1 MAATPATNSDAAET
15 LYTRLAQHADG
26 DPARAAIVSAEQTL
40 SYGDLARLVALQAQ
54 RLTEAGLGADAVIGI
69 RCGDDVSHL
78 VLCLAASQIGATS
91 VTIPDHE
98 TQAVQEALADRCGVT
113 IVIDAAAA
121 VRSTPSAK
129 ASLPGLAGT
138 LLFATSGTTG
148 NPKIVVLR
156 DADLVAQA
164 HRHIGSREERFACLA
179 SMEHNFAKR
188 HRLYCVAEGATN
200 LFLDNDPDTLVDQC
214 QSLGLNVLHLSGYQA
229 QELLAVPSV
238 DGLAHIRLKLG
249 GAYVP
254 VPLRQALRSSVTKN
268 LQAGYGTTETGAIA
282 FTDPDDANA
291 SDSVGRPLP
300 GLAVR
305 AVAPDRSPLPA
316 GEHGELA
323 IRGEGLFREYLGNP
337 ELTAAKRVD
346 GWFYTGDTGYLDD
359 DGRIYVRGRA
369 DDMFVFNSMNI
380 FPQDIES
387 KICAFPGIA
396 DAAVLPKTS
405 DVHGNIP
412 IALVVFDK
420 GAKPKLPALEKFV
433 KEQTGL
439 RCPRQFLVVNDIP
452 RNAAGK
458 IARGQARQLSEAI
471 DNHRKA
477 VIQALDPGTRE
488 RLDTELIAAFE
499 RGDTDIRLRDI
510 NMDSLARMELLI
522 ALEVHHDLII
532 TPQEFNERGSLG
544 KIAARLQSAG
554 ARSSQTP
561 VATVSHEPA
570 AQDAQPTYVVR
581 LFRRTFS
588 YCDTVAQFNRALITL
603 EHRLTPNELRELS
616 DAHRRG
622 QLIPAAAAE
631 KFHTVFDLWL
641 TRFEAMMNAVGKR
654 EPEPFHS
661 KRIAPTVTLF
671 HGPGAAADK
680 TLIICFAAVGV
691 RHLMMPNAVLMQH
704 TPAKHYDLLMI
715 AEPLNQGYEAGVPG
729 LGDNVQEVV
738 DWVAKQDLIGGYGAL
753 RTVGSS
759 AGAYAALIAGHTLGA
774 ELTLCVGG
782 RFHSER
788 HPGKIIG
795 RILTARKAARNGK
808 PTRALFCYGKDKT
821 RDRHYAQ
828 VMRWISGGNL
838 LAIEFTNGSV
848 GHLILERL
856 LERDELAPFF
866 ARTLFASIEN
876 ELTAVDSALA
886 TLRLPE
892 DQLQS
897 S

>member
-1 MAATPATNSDAAET
+1 MAATPATKTGNEET
-15 LYTRLAQHADG
+15 LHSRLEHHAAS
-26 DPARAAIVSAEQTL
+26 DPARAAIVSAQQTL
-40 SYGDLARLVALQAQ
+40 SYGDLAGRVALQAQ
-54 RLTEAGLGADAVIGI
+54 RLAEAGLGADAVIGI
-69 RCGDDVSHL
+69 RGADDIPHL
-78 VLCLAASQIGATS
+78 ILCLAASRVGATS

-98 TQAVQEALADRCGVT
+98 TQAVQDALADRCGVT

-121 VRSTPSAK
+121 LKSTTDATATTPR
-129 ASLPGLAGT
+129 LAGT

-164 HRHIGSREERFACLA
+164 HRHIGSRDERFACLA

-200 LFLDNDPDTLVDQC
+200 LFLENDPDSLVAQC
-214 QSLGLNVLHLSGYQA
+214 QALNLNVLHLSGYQA
-229 QELLAVPSV
+229 QGLLAAPGV
-238 DGLAHIRLKLG
+238 DSLAPIRLKLG

-254 VPLRQALRSSVTKN
+254 IPLREALRDNVTKN

-291 SDSVGRPLP
+291 ADSVGRALP
-300 GLAVR
+300 GITVR
-305 AVAPDRSPLPA
+305 ALAPDRSPLAA

-337 ELTAAKRVD
+337 ELTAAKRVA
-346 GWFYTGDTGYLDD
+346 GWFHTGDTGYLDEE
-359 DGRIYVRGRA
+359 GRIYVRGRA

-380 FPQDIES
+380 YPQDIES

-396 DAAVLPKTS
+396 DAAVLPKAS

-420 GAKPKLPALEKFV
+420 GAKPKLPALQKFV

-439 RCPRQFLVVNDIP
+439 RCPRQFLVVNEIP

-458 IARGQARQLSEAI
+458 IARGEARQLSEAI

-488 RLDTELIAAFE
+488 RLDNELIAAFE

-544 KIAARLQSAG
+544 KIAARLQSADTGKEPHSRG
-554 ARSSQTP
+554 AKPEGLSGESEVP
-561 VATVSHEPA
+561 
-570 AQDAQPTYVVR
+570 YVVR
-581 LFRRTFS
+581 FFRRTLS
-588 YCDTVAQFNRALITL
+588 YCGTVAQFNRALITL
-603 EHRLTPNELRELS
+603 EHRLTPTELKQLS
-616 DAHRRG
+616 EAHRRG
-622 QLIPAAAAE
+622 RLIPADAAE

-641 TRFEAMMNAVGKR
+641 TRFEAMMNAVGKSQ
-654 EPEPFHS
+654 PEPFNT

-671 HGPGAAADK
+671 QGPGRAAEK
-680 TLIICFAAVGV
+680 TLIVCFAAVGV

-704 TPAKHYDLLMI
+704 TNANHYDLLMI

-729 LGDNVQEVV
+729 LGNNVQAVV
-738 DWVAKQDLIGGYGAL
+738 NWVANRELIADYGAL

-759 AGAYAALIAGHTLGA
+759 AGAYAALVAGHTLGA

-838 LAIEFTNGSV
+838 MAIEFSNGSV

-866 ARTLFASIEN
+866 ARTLFAN
-876 ELTAVDSALA
+876 VKDELISDDV
-886 TLRLPE
+886 TLQLPE
-892 DQLQS
+892 DDII
-897 S
+897 